1 MDLELSE
8 LEEKI
13 NQLVDAVQQLRSEN
27 RLLRQQIAARTD
39 EIKRLSEKIDV
50 AKGRLQAVLEQ
61 IPEEAA

>member
-27 RLLRQQIAARTD
+27 RLLSQQIAARTD

>member
-13 NQLVDAVQQLRSEN
+13 SQLVDAVQQLRSEN

>member
-1 MDLELSE
+1 MDIELSE

-13 NQLVDAVQQLRSEN
+13 SQLVDAVQQLRSEN